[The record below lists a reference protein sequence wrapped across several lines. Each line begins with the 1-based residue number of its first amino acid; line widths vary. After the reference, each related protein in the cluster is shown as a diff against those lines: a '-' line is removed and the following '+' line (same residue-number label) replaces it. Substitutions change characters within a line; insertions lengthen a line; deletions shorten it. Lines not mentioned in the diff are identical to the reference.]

1 MHDCAGG
8 QFRSSLVGAAV
19 SSEVAAMWEAICSEA
34 VEPSAKDP
42 SLVRAMNSAV
52 PYHASFTLALAHRI
66 ALKLANHDLDQE
78 ELLSIVGH
86 AFLNDH
92 SILINAASDL
102 LAVKERDPSNTEIL
116 TPFLYFKGFVALQG
130 QRLAH
135 WPWHRER
142 VHLARHIKSR
152 FSEVL
157 SVDIHPAAKMGKG
170 IMLDHGSGLV
180 IGETAVV
187 EDDVS
192 ILQKVTLGGT
202 GKESGDRH
210 PKVRRGVLI
219 GAGAKILGDIEIG
232 TGAKVGAVRAVVSA
246 VAPYTSVVGVPARP
260 IAPPRREA
268 ELPAVSMNQ
277 TMSDPEY
284 VI

>member
-1 MHDCAGG
+1 MIIPFGN
-8 QFRSSLVGAAV
+8 FSSLSTEPVA
-19 SSEVAAMWEAICSEA
+19 STQVAAIWEALCSEA
-34 VEPSAKDP
+34 VNASAKDP
-42 SLVRAMNSAV
+42 ALVRAMNSAV
-52 PYHASFTLALAHRI
+52 LYHGSFAQALAHRI

-78 ELLSIVGH
+78 ELFSVIGQ

-92 SILINAASDL
+92 GILAAAAADL

-130 QRLAH
+130 QRVAH
-135 WPWHRER
+135 WLWHHDRL
-142 VHLARHIKSR
+142 HLARHIQSR
-152 FSEVL
+152 ISEVF

-192 ILQKVTLGGT
+192 ILQNVTLGGT
-202 GKESGDRH
+202 GKENGDRH

-219 GAGAKILGDIEIG
+219 GAGAKVLGNIEIG
-232 TGAKVGAVRAVVSA
+232 TGAKIGAGSVVVNA

-260 IAPPRREA
+260 IGGAQHGT
-268 ELPAVSMNQ
+268 ELPGVSMDQ
-277 TMSDPEY
+277 TINEPDY